1 MTTPTSEE
9 LDAIT
14 VDLIFALRSSL
25 TEVSLI
31 DFWAGRVTAAITT
44 AAAGSEDAGQA
55 ITTAFRKLQI
65 ESPSTKCADD
75 IKRIGQAI
83 DSDYQAW
90 ASHVNRNI
98 VYIVALAMTER
109 EKRKTTKKTT
119 KAATQTAPLTEEIP
133 F

>member
-1 MTTPTSEE
+1 MTTPTPEE
-9 LDAIT
+9 LDAVT

-25 TEVSLI
+25 TDVSLL
-31 DFWAGRVTAAITT
+31 DFWAGRVTTAITT

-65 ESPSTKCADD
+65 ESPSIYCADGL
-75 IKRIGQAI
+75 KRIGRAI
-83 DSDYQAW
+83 DVDYQAW
-90 ASHVNRNI
+90 ASHVSRHI

-109 EKRKTTKKTT
+109 DKHKIIKKSTEKTT
-119 KAATQTAPLTEEIP
+119 ATTEEIP

>member
-1 MTTPTSEE
+1 MTTPTPEE
-9 LDAIT
+9 LDAVT

-25 TEVSLI
+25 TDVSLL
-31 DFWAGRVTAAITT
+31 DFWAGRVTTAITT

-65 ESPSTKCADD
+65 ESPSTRCADD
-75 IKRIGQAI
+75 LKRIGQII
-83 DSDYQAW
+83 DADYQAW
-90 ASHVNRNI
+90 ASHVSRHI

-109 EKRKTTKKTT
+109 DKHKTMKKNTEKTT
-119 KAATQTAPLTEEIP
+119 ATTEEIP